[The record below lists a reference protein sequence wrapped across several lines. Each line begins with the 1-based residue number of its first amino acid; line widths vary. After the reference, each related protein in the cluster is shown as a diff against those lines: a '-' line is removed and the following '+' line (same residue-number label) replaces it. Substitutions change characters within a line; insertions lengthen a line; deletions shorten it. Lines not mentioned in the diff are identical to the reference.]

1 MQLQTNIVFVASKEG
16 VLFTSR
22 SPSNIVNGI
31 AFLKLQNF
39 VSLLYVILINFEK
52 CNKRTDNFLKN
63 VFWFIIIFALIVF
76 SNPFSFSWLYIVARP
91 YISMIIVVTSQYYDS
106 NVSMPLFFFSIFLSI
121 YLLIKETKWW
131 HILNFD
137 TTSCP
142 NFYKVVV
149 RVIIKFQ

>member
-91 YISMIIVVTSQYYDS
+91 YY
-106 NVSMPLFFFSIFLSI
+106 VSTIFPLFLFSIFLSM

-142 NFYKVVV
+142 NFTK
-149 RVIIKFQ
+149 

>member
-1 MQLQTNIVFVASKEG
+1 MQLQANIVFVASKEV
-16 VLFTSR
+16 VLFNSR

-31 AFLKLQNF
+31 AFQKLQNF

-76 SNPFSFSWLYIVARP
+76 SNPFSFSWLYFVARP
-91 YISMIIVVTSQYYDS
+91 YTSRI
-106 NVSMPLFFFSIFLSI
+106 MPLFFYSIFLSI

-142 NFYKVVV
+142 NFYKAVV
-149 RVIIKFQ
+149 RVIIKLE